1 MGVKSCS
8 ACTHN
13 THSRLWAAARRR
25 AVGSGAWG
33 ADEEEGGWA
42 VEQAARGGAWR
53 ALGSADAVRE
63 AAAVLTGSTGTGT
76 MPAGQ
81 ASAIRQWVP
90 GSQAARFGRVR
101 ISTECTGLC
110 GLVKTDL
117 AMTDEGRRRRR
128 KHQRRCCTDSQLA
141 GRAWTVTL
149 TLSAAQGCSSGSC
162 PGHCFTSTS
171 SLSSFSGLP
180 PAQLFLKRKVAFTKV
195 SSGLSPGCSIAG
207 GGGGS
212 GGGGRGMRSS
222 NARRWAGGDTSELS
236 VKHRSCFLHPRP
248 VHLALT

>member
-1 MGVKSCS
+1 MRRRGNNGSGGGRPCMAAGRRGQPGRSCS
-8 ACTHN
+8 CARHCC
-13 THSRLWAAARRR
+13 RGRGICAAAASHRILRDGHH
-25 AVGSGAWG
+25 ASGAGVCKRCGQASGQVRGVW
-33 ADEEEGGWA
+33 DQRCKCEHGGGNSSDKGMRRG
-42 VEQAARGGAWR
+42 RGGNNRGA
-53 ALGSADAVRE
+53 AAAAAAA
-63 AAAVLTGSTGTGT
+63 AAAV
-76 MPAGQ
+76 
-81 ASAIRQWVP
+81 
-90 GSQAARFGRVR
+90 
-101 ISTECTGLC
+101 
-110 GLVKTDL
+110 
-117 AMTDEGRRRRR
+117 
-128 KHQRRCCTDSQLA
+128 HSQLA
-141 GRAWTVTL
+141 GRAWTATW